1 MQLNGAYGADFTN
14 DGRAVA
20 SVAARLP
27 ETGVT
32 AFVPT
37 IITSPWAEYPNRL
50 REVREASRNLAG
62 ARVLGV
68 HLEGPY
74 LNPAKKG
81 AHNPAFLRAPNV
93 DEMLRW
99 ADESVRMVTL
109 APELPGALDAI
120 KALRARGIVV
130 SAGHSNATCE
140 QAMAGFDAG
149 LGWVTHL
156 FNAMRALGHREPGL
170 PGATLTSPVP
180 CGMIVDGIHTHPS
193 IVKLAY
199 RAKGASSL
207 TLVTDAME
215 AMGMPPGRYRL
226 SDREVIVDET
236 SARLADGTLAGSI
249 LTMDQAV
256 RNIDRVHRLLAG
268 RGVDDGDGD
277 ARACV
282 GPRTPGPHRARL

>member
-1 MQLNGAYGADFTN
+1 
-14 DGRAVA
+14 
-20 SVAARLP
+20 
-27 ETGVT
+27 
-32 AFVPT
+32 
-37 IITSPWAEYPNRL
+37 
-50 REVREASRNLAG
+50 
-62 ARVLGV
+62 V

-99 ADESVRMVTL
+99 ADESVRIVTL

-130 SAGHSNATCE
+130 SAGHSNATYE
-140 QAMAGFDAG
+140 QARAGFDAG

-193 IVKLAY
+193 IVKLAWQALGPN
-199 RAKGASSL
+199 RL
-207 TLVTDAME
+207 NLVTDAM
-215 AMGMPPGRYRL
+215 AALGMPYGQHLLGDFRV
-226 SDREVIVDET
+226 SVDD
-236 SARLADGTLAGSI
+236 SGARLADGTLAGST
-249 LTMDQAV
+249 LSLDQAL
-256 RNIDRVHRLLAG
+256 RNLIAFTGCGLSAALATITTTP
-268 RGVDDGDGD
+268 
-277 ARACV
+277 ARALGLSHERGRIEPGYVADMVLLSSDLRVRATIV
-282 GPRTPGPHRARL
+282 GGQVVFWA